1 MDPYKLLVL
10 ENITK
15 VFNPGGPGRCEALGE
30 VNLSLPLGKISVITG
45 PSGSGKTTLLSL
57 IGCLLRPTTGRIH
70 IGDIEITGLPE
81 RFMSLVR
88 RDRFGFVFQH
98 FNLVRGTS
106 ALENVMLPAYPTG
119 VTRKELS
126 VKASSLLE
134 RLGIADK
141 SKVRVELLSGGEQQ
155 RVAIARS
162 LINEPDIVLADEPSA
177 HLDTENAAGFM
188 GIAEDLSAQGLTVLI
203 ATHDPVLYDSA
214 CVHRVLKLRDG
225 NMNRE
230 A

>member
-1 MDPYKLLVL
+1 LLVL
-10 ENITK
+10 ENISK
-15 VFNPGGPGRCEALGE
+15 VFNPGRPGSCDALSD
-30 VNLSLPLGKISVITG
+30 VNFTLPLGRISVITG
-45 PSGSGKTTLLSL
+45 PSGSGKTTLLSI
-57 IGCLLRPTTGRIH
+57 IGCLMRPTTGRIH
-70 IGDIEITGLPE
+70 IGDMEITGLPE

-119 VTRKELS
+119 VPRKTLS
-126 VKASSLLE
+126 GKAFSLLE
-134 RLGIADK
+134 RLGIAEK

-162 LINEPDIVLADEPSA
+162 LINDPDIVLADEPSA

-188 GIAEDLSAQGLTVLI
+188 GIAEYLSDRGLTVLI
-203 ATHDPVLYDSA
+203 ATHDPVLYDSP
-214 CVHRVLKLRDG
+214 CVHSLVKLRDG
-225 NMNRE
+225 TMVRE